1 MGTTPA
7 YFRVGIILMLLA
19 AISCAIA
26 GCSLDLRTNDRTDL
40 TVTVVPP
47 GSDVEE
53 NSPWVKDSWSA
64 KKECTFDSRLTW
76 VEYLAWAARALGPDW
91 RSRAA
96 ANGSPLFTRL
106 VSGEQ
111 QYLEIRNVTSG
122 SQGIRVRVTFT
133 ATAT

>member
-1 MGTTPA
+1 MGTAAA
-7 YFRVGIILMLLA
+7 YSRVGTILMLA
-19 AISCAIA
+19 AISCATP
-26 GCSLDLRTNDRTDL
+26 GCTRDPSSNGPKDLA
-40 TVTVVPP
+40 VFVVPP
-47 GSDVEE
+47 GSQVVE
-53 NSPWVKDSWSA
+53 NSPWVMDSWSA

-76 VEYLAWAARALGPDW
+76 VEYLAWAARALGADW

-96 ANGSPLFTRL
+96 ADGSPLFTRL

-111 QYLEIRNVTSG
+111 QYLEIRSVTSG